1 MNVPLSLFWR
11 RVVTVLTGTMVA
23 QALPLLLAPLIT
35 RICSPQ
41 EMGTFSVWLA
51 VVQIASI
58 VATLRLE
65 TAMILD
71 HDSTDQRT
79 CFSVIASFSLV
90 LAMVI
95 TLCAVLARQLGLPS
109 AVNMSW
115 FGLMSIGV
123 GMWLAA
129 YTNTIVA
136 YATSYNAFGKAA
148 QAKVWG
154 AGTIVLSQVVLLL
167 SGAGSIGLI
176 AGQIIG
182 LSCGLIAAFHLLS
195 PPRPRLSLWPSERQC
210 AYLMKHAAFWR
221 FALPADLLNVVAGK
235 LPLFMI
241 GLKFGLLEA
250 GLFALTQRVLAA
262 PTSLLAASVLE
273 VFKRQS
279 VQEWQTVGNCRD
291 AFAHTFKALALLGA
305 LPALLMITFAPDLFA
320 LLFGESWR
328 HAGEYARIMSPLYF
342 LNFIV
347 SPLSYVF
354 YVVGKQRVDLVWQV
368 ALFAMTTTV
377 FLSPLTLEQCLWW
390 YTCGYSLLYLI
401 YLALSYRFAQ
411 PKLSLA

>member
-1 MNVPLSLFWR
+1 MNVPVSLFWR
-11 RVVTVLTGTMVA
+11 RVVTVLTGTIAA

-35 RICSPQ
+35 RICTPQ
-41 EMGTFSVWLA
+41 EMGAFSVWLG
-51 VVQIASI
+51 VVQIVSI

-71 HDSTDQRT
+71 HDSSDQQT
-79 CFSVIASFSLV
+79 CFSVIANFSLM
-90 LAMVI
+90 LAIVTTI
-95 TLCAVLARQLGLPS
+95 GAVFSRQLGMS
-109 AVNMSW
+109 HAVQMNW
-115 FGLMSIGV
+115 FGLLTIGV
-123 GMWLAA
+123 GMWLTA
-129 YTNTIVA
+129 YTHTILA

-154 AGTIVLSQVVLLL
+154 AGSIVLSQVLLL
-167 SGAGSIGLI
+167 LLGTGSIGLM

-182 LSCGLIAAFHLLS
+182 LACGLIAAVFLLS
-195 PPRPRLSLWPSERQC
+195 PPRPHLSWTPSAVQRQ
-210 AYLMKHAAFWR
+210 YLIKHAAFWR
-221 FALPADLLNVVAGK
+221 YALPADLLNVVAGK

-262 PTSLLAASVLE
+262 PISLLAASVLE

-279 VQEWQTVGNCRD
+279 VHEWQTFGNCRD
-291 AFAHTFKALALLGA
+291 AYTHTFKALALLGA
-305 LPALLMITFAPDLFA
+305 IPTILMVVFAPTLFA
-320 LLFGESWR
+320 LIFGESWR
-328 HAGEYARIMSPLYF
+328 QAGEYARIMSPLYF
-342 LNFIV
+342 LNFIA

-368 ALFAMTTTV
+368 ALFAMTATV
-377 FLSPLTLEQCLWW
+377 FFSPLTLKQCLWW

-401 YLALSYRFAQ
+401 YLALSYRFAHH
-411 PKLSLA
+411 KLNLA